1 MKIGHNL
8 NFMKFYQVIFLVILF
23 TIMSC
28 NKNANCSIDQGNAGK
43 RIYDLDE
50 ASCFNALEL
59 DDKAPTLESIR
70 NALIIEEKYM
80 SEIGL
85 IHNKQIPKKENHS
98 NINLET
104 NELIN
109 FALRDGRTQLDKN
122 QLTEIYDA
130 EIGYL
135 KFIGAIN

>member
-1 MKIGHNL
+1 
-8 NFMKFYQVIFLVILF
+8 MKFYQLIFLVTLF

-28 NKNANCSIDQGNAGK
+28 NKSANCSIDYSNAGK

-50 ASCFNALEL
+50 ASCFIALEL
-59 DDKAPTLESIR
+59 EEKAPKLESIR
-70 NALIIEEKYM
+70 NALIVEEQYM

-85 IHNKQIPKKENHS
+85 IHNKPIPKKETNS
-98 NINLET
+98 NIELET

-109 FALRDGRTQLDKN
+109 FALRDERIQLDKN
-122 QLTEIYDA
+122 QLAEIYDA

-135 KFIGAIN
+135 KFIGVIN